1 MPNSFANILGDKI
14 KEARE
19 KADLTQ
25 EDLAKQAC
33 LSSRQL
39 EQIESGGDT
48 CFYSEAI
55 KLASARRIAKILG
68 LAEEEYLEG

>member
-19 KADLTQ
+19 KAGFTQ

-39 EQIESGGDT
+39 EQIESGG
-48 CFYSEAI
+48 AP
-55 KLASARRIAKILG
+55 ASILRRLNWPQHVV
-68 LAEEEYLEG
+68 

>member
-19 KADLTQ
+19 KAGLTQ

-33 LSSRQL
+33 LSSR
-39 EQIESGGDT
+39 
-48 CFYSEAI
+48 
-55 KLASARRIAKILG
+55 
-68 LAEEEYLEG
+68 

>member
-19 KADLTQ
+19 KAGFTQ

-68 LAEEEYLEG
+68 IAEEEYLRE

>member
-1 MPNSFANILGDKI
+1 MPNSFANTLGDKI

-19 KADLTQ
+19 KAGLTQ
-25 EDLAKQAC
+25 EVLAKQAC

-39 EQIESGGDT
+39 EQIESGGNT